1 MALQL
6 RAGAALL
13 ACGGALHGAYV
24 LRERGAAPTGRALR
38 LSPGSADAEAVAA
51 LKTGDLLLFARDATL
66 YLPPGVLVLLL
77 RRLRGG
83 APPASPA
90 AAAANSSSLSCF
102 DHAGVV
108 VVDALGEARVLEASL
123 SGGATLRPVEHRL
136 RRTRS
141 GTLVARPLAAPLAP
155 AQAAAARAF
164 AEAEA
169 ARAPPREGA
178 LGALASAGAVA
189 GELAALALAADANSS
204 VALVERFYGAMG
216 GFERSGGGGGG
227 AGGGGGGGGGS
238 ASVSSF
244 GGGAG
249 ARPLAM
255 RDLAPAPPADP
266 QPWAGAACR
275 FGRTRWLRDRIV

>member
-66 YLPPGVLVLLL
+66 YLPPGALVLLL

-83 APPASPA
+83 SGGALA
-90 AAAANSSSLSCF
+90 F

-108 VVDALGEARVLEASL
+108 VVDALGEPRVLEASL
-123 SGGATLRPVEHRL
+123 SGGATLRPIEHRL

-164 AEAEA
+164 AAAEA

-189 GELAALALAADANSS
+189 GELVALALAADANAS
-204 VALVERFYGAMG
+204 VALVEQFYGAVG
-216 GFERSGGGGGG
+216 GFERG
-227 AGGGGGGGGGS
+227 GGGGGGGGGS
-238 ASVSSF
+238 
-244 GGGAG
+244 GGTSAT

-266 QPWAGAACR
+266 QPFEGEACR